1 METAGSATS
10 PIIANPKQDFIP
22 GGEAEIST
30 AIKDLRG
37 TEVVILTLNILVFL
51 YSWRKS
57 KMGFRKWQQIIT
69 SLFW

>member
-10 PIIANPKQDFIP
+10 AIIANPKQDFIP

-30 AIKDLRG
+30 AIKDMRG
-37 TEVVILTLNILVFL
+37 TEVVILTLNILGFL

-57 KMGFRKWQQIIT
+57 KMGFRK
-69 SLFW
+69 